1 MAYEKHTWVCGET
14 ITAESLNHI
23 ENGIE
28 ALEPMMLTYAGT
40 TREEADA
47 AIMGNG
53 YLNATWQEIND
64 AFRAGRRIVVITNPF
79 LEETAAT
86 KVTMEVIGV
95 SGTIGDAGLVD
106 SKFSVQAAFGMNG
119 GNPRLVAFR
128 CDNATDRPFINFGSI
143 IA

>member
-1 MAYEKHTWVCGET
+1 MAYEPKMWVCGET

-28 ALEPMMLTYAGT
+28 ALAPMMLTYGGT
-40 TREEADA
+40 TQEEADA
-47 AIMGNG
+47 AILGNG

-79 LEETAAT
+79 LEETLAT

-95 SGTIGDAGLVD
+95 SGALDETGLVD
-106 SKFSVQAAFGMNG
+106 TKFSVQTAFGIKNAA
-119 GNPRLVAFR
+119 PRFAAFR
-128 CDNATDRPFINFGSI
+128 CDNATDRPFINSGSI
-143 IA
+143 MG